1 MATSLYAIFFTL
13 LPDSTAWRAL
23 FLFGI
28 APAVLV
34 FFVRRYVEEPPVY
47 LESRAQ
53 LAERGDRPSFF
64 EIFKPPLL
72 RVTVLGGLLGTG
84 AQGGYYA
91 VTTCL
96 PPYFRTERA
105 LPIL

>member
-1 MATSLYAIFFTL
+1 LFISSLFPYTTL
-13 LPDSTAWRAL
+13 FRS
-23 FLFGI
+23 FMFGI
-28 APAVLV
+28 APAIFV

-53 LAERGDRPSFF
+53 LAVHGERPAFF

-72 RVTVLGGLLGTG
+72 RITLLGGLLGTG

-91 VTTCL
+91 RSEEHTSELQSRVDL
-96 PPYFRTERA
+96 
-105 LPIL
+105 